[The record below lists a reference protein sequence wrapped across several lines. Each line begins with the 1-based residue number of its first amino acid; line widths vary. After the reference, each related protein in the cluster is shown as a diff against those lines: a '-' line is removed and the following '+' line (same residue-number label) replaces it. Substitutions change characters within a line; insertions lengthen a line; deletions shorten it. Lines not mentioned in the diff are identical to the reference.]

1 MKEIEFGHKV
11 KDNSGKTLG
20 VVTHLITDTWSGELT
35 KFTVR
40 NEKSREEMMF
50 SIDDIAEVTQSIVKL
65 KKSAKPQ

>member
-11 KDNSGKTLG
+11 KDNNGKTLG
-20 VVTHLITDTWSGELT
+20 VVTRLITDTWSGDLR

-40 NEKSREEMMF
+40 NEKSQEWMIF
-50 SIDDIAEVTQSIVKL
+50 SSDDIAEVTQSIVKL